1 MAVWRARATS
11 LITIA
16 FAIQLCSGN
25 QTSTVTISTTS
36 PPVVETTNVIVID
49 HTDTST
55 VAIATTSSTTTT
67 AGSTSTDAAEPI
79 EDMLVWALKVSS
91 FIPFLGDDHS
101 VLVAAL
107 ADPNRA
113 ISADNT
119 LATEELY
126 VGKRGSQF
134 WALAA
139 DYNRSRI
146 YFTDFSSNHIG
157 VYDMKAKTSR
167 IVFEDLSYGIDGM
180 AVDWFTGNIYWTD
193 TDLRVITVA
202 DSEFNYY
209 KHIINITSNVPAK
222 IAINPI
228 KKSLFWS
235 ERSTDECRLFK
246 SDLSGNNIVH
256 LHTFA
261 DVESIDEMTMDVSEN
276 RLYWSERIRDTS
288 SARVRYF
295 NLDNTNE
302 ITTIYSSNRGWFM
315 GLASYK
321 EFLYIGNRLDKT
333 IRILNKTS
341 DVALHQYSHR
351 RTQTPRGVVVFS
363 ASIQPW
369 TVENHLAH
377 PCADHS
383 CSQLCLTDG
392 PSSHV
397 CACTTG
403 SFLQPDGRSCDVTLI
418 EDDFALL
425 MDAKHGKIYQVPLTD
440 PSAFVSLPLTDVGVP
455 QSVDYD
461 EKTKKIYWADTAG
474 SRIIRSYLNG
484 TEQEVILTD
493 VKTYSIALDQASRNL
508 YIADSDRDAIVVM
521 SLELPSVTST
531 LHVHDIHRVWKLL
544 ISDKLK
550 KVFWSDWGQEVSSDG
565 RTSGVIEEMN
575 LDGTGRKIIANDTR
589 GPQGLTIDHENN
601 ILFWTEILFGTIAWM
616 NLNSGERG
624 RYDLQFHKNSFV
636 AELAYHN
643 GYIYLTDHR
652 ESNAFRVRVSD
663 VMSKVTAEPDD
674 VEEFGPRVFYD
685 LSGIRIF
692 SSAALNA
699 DTNTCSANRSSCPQI
714 CVPSQ
719 SDRICLCNDHSVFV
733 PSNNT
738 CTQVRPSDDEIS
750 PSFGDTCPS
759 FQVLFT
765 DKCSDTSSFN
775 FTAPVATDN
784 SGHVV
789 VKRRLKKPPPYDLL
803 PGSHLFQYTAQD
815 NNGNVEYCTFT
826 VFVIRAT
833 CAGLPRFQSGI
844 TTSAPSCET
853 KYGSVINITCPGFDK
868 PNFETQCTRS
878 GSWTPNEPIICPTAT
893 TTTPTSQNSKTT
905 TTTVPATPGPATTQR
920 THEPNGATN
929 LPVSA
934 APEGVNGG
942 VIALIVIVVVF
953 VAVGAGFLVWRYKY
967 HLVLAKKAF
976 WNRADDTVQ
985 LTTENGHSPS
995 RSWPS
1000 VESNVY
1006 I

>member
-1 MAVWRARATS
+1 MAVWRAMAAS
-11 LITIA
+11 LIIIS

-36 PPVVETTNVIVID
+36 PPVVETTNVNLID

-55 VAIATTSSTTTT
+55 VAIATTSSTST

-79 EDMLVWALKVSS
+79 EDMMVWAIKVTSV
-91 FIPFLGDDHS
+91 IPYLDDDHS
-101 VLVAAL
+101 ILQAAL
-107 ADPNRA
+107 ADPDKAFNV
-113 ISADNT
+113 DNT

-126 VGKRGSQF
+126 VGQDGSQF

-202 DSEFNYY
+202 DADFNYY
-209 KHIINITSNVPAK
+209 KHLINITSEVPAK

-235 ERSTDECRLFK
+235 ERGTEECRLFK

-256 LHTFA
+256 LHTFT
-261 DVESIDEMTMDVSEN
+261 DVEYIDEMTMDVSEN
-276 RLYWSERIRDTS
+276 RLYWSETILDTF

-295 NLDNTNE
+295 NLDDPNI
-302 ITTIYSSNRGWFM
+302 ITTIYSNSLGLFM

-321 EFLYIGNRLDKT
+321 EYLYIGNSYDRT
-333 IRILNKTS
+333 IRVLNKAS
-341 DVALHQYSHR
+341 GFVLPHYSHKD
-351 RTQTPRGVVVFS
+351 TEIPRGVVVFS
-363 ASIQPW
+363 ASVQPW
-369 TVENHLAH
+369 TVGDHLAH

-397 CACTTG
+397 CACTSG
-403 SFLQPDGRSCDVTLI
+403 SILQQDGRSCDVTVI

-425 MDAKHGKIYQVPLTD
+425 MDAEHGRIFQVPLTD
-440 PSAFVSLPLTDVGVP
+440 PSAFVLLPLTDVGVP

-474 SRIIRSYLNG
+474 SRIIRSNLNG

-493 VKTYSIALDQASRNL
+493 VQTYSIALDQASRNL
-508 YIADSDRDAIVVM
+508 YVVEANRDAIIVM

-531 LHVHDIHRVWKLL
+531 LHLHDIHRVWKLL
-544 ISDKLK
+544 LSNKLK
-550 KVFWSDWGQEVSSDG
+550 KVFWSEWGQLETSDDVM
-565 RTSGVIEEMN
+565 SGVIEEMN
-575 LDGTGRKIIANDTR
+575 LDGTGRKIIANDTG

-601 ILFWTEILFGTIAWM
+601 ILFWTEILLGAIAWM
-616 NLNSGERG
+616 DLNSGERG
-624 RYDLQFHKNSFV
+624 RYDLQFHQNSFD

-643 GYIYLTDHR
+643 GYIYLTNNR
-652 ESNAFRVRVSD
+652 QSNALRVLVSD
-663 VMSKVTAEPDD
+663 VMSKVTADPDD

-692 SSAALNA
+692 SSATVNA
-699 DTNTCSANRSSCPQI
+699 DTNSCSENRGGCPQI
-714 CVPSQ
+714 CVPRQ
-719 SDRICLCNDHSVFV
+719 SNRICLCDDHSVFV

-738 CTQVRPSDDEIS
+738 CTQIRPSVDEIT

-759 FQVLFT
+759 FQTLLT

-784 SGHVV
+784 SGYVV
-789 VKRRLKKPPPYDLL
+789 VKRRFKNPPPYNLL
-803 PGSHLFQYTAQD
+803 PGIHLFQYTAQD
-815 NNGNVEYCTFT
+815 RSGNVGYCIF
-826 VFVIRAT
+826 FVDVIKAT
-833 CAGLPRFQSGI
+833 CKGLPQFQSGI
-844 TTSAPSCET
+844 TISAPSCGNN
-853 KYGSVINITCPGFDK
+853 YGSVINITCPGFDK
-868 PNFETQCTRS
+868 LNFQTQCTRS
-878 GSWTPNEPIICPTAT
+878 GSWRPNEPVICPTAT
-893 TTTPTSQNSKTT
+893 TITTPTSQNSKT
-905 TTTVPATPGPATTQR
+905 
-920 THEPNGATN
+920 N
-929 LPVSA
+929 LPQSA
-934 APEGVNGG
+934 APEGLSGG
-942 VIALIVIVVVF
+942 LIALIIIIVVVCV
-953 VAVGAGFLVWRYKY
+953 VAGAG
-967 HLVLAKKAF
+967 VLAWRFKQRSVFAKQAF
-976 WNRADDTVQ
+976 WNQADGT
-985 LTTENGHSPS
+985 LRFTNEG
-995 RSWPS
+995 
-1000 VESNVY
+1000 
-1006 I
+1006 